1 MKSVGSGGALA
12 AYHEDIAMNELDRI
26 ERATQSAEY
35 QLAAGMA
42 GAAIAGALFA
52 PTKAA
57 REEALREAARYHEK
71 MAEVVRRG

>member
-1 MKSVGSGGALA
+1 
-12 AYHEDIAMNELDRI
+12 MNDLERI

-35 QLAAGMA
+35 QLAAGLA

-52 PTKAA
+52 PTKEA
-57 REEALREAARYHEK
+57 REGALREAARYHEK

>member
-12 AYHEDIAMNELDRI
+12 AYHEGDDMNEIERI

-35 QLAAGMA
+35 QLAAGLA

-52 PTKAA
+52 PTKEA
-57 REEALREAARYHEK
+57 REEALREATRYHER